1 MKNVSG
7 AITNALLEL
16 MKTEEYKKISI
27 TDIVNKA
34 GLSRVTYY
42 RHFSSKEEVLIRF
55 FKETKDRFLSQCAF
69 DGKQLNNEIM
79 VLNLFIFFKTNLE
92 ANKAIRN
99 AHLETELLSFLSSE
113 FTDALPVK
121 LDRYYALFTAGAL
134 FNVLINW
141 LDNDCNDPIEEVTR
155 PFIEIPN
162 ALVEYRKNKADKQSL

>member
-1 MKNVSG
+1 MKNVTG

-16 MKTEEYKKISI
+16 MKSEDYSKISI

-42 RHFSSKEEVLIRF
+42 RHFSSKEEVLIRY
-55 FKETKDRFLSQCAF
+55 FKETKEKFMLQNSYN
-69 DGKQLNNEIM
+69 GGPINNEIM

-99 AHLETELLSFLSSE
+99 AHLETELLAFLSRE
-113 FTDALPVK
+113 FTDNLPVK

-141 LDNDCNDPIEEVTR
+141 LDNDCKDPIEEVTR

-162 ALVEYRKNKADKQSL
+162 ALEEYKKNKASK

>member
-1 MKNVSG
+1 MKNVAA
-7 AITNALLEL
+7 AITNALLDL
-16 MKTEEYKKISI
+16 MKTEEYSKISI
-27 TDIVNKA
+27 TDIVAKA

-42 RHFSSKEEVLIRF
+42 RHFSSKEEVLIRY
-55 FKETKDRFLSQCAF
+55 FKETKEKFLAQNSF
-69 DGKQLNNEIM
+69 KSGEINNEIM

-99 AHLETELLSFLSSE
+99 AHLETELLAFLSKE
-113 FTDALPVK
+113 FTENLPAK

-141 LDNDCNDPIEEVTR
+141 LDNDCRDPIDEVTK

-162 ALVEYRKNKADKQSL
+162 ALAAYREGKGQK